1 MGPFHCFIKV
11 LKLFRFSGDFIS
23 FGRPFQIC
31 APIHD
36 RLFDPNVVWLGLTWA
51 KLFGFLNEQCENCI
65 ILYHKLNRMVVTATL
80 DNHCSNQ

>member
-11 LKLFRFSGDFIS
+11 LKLFRFSADFIS

-31 APIHD
+31 DPIHD

-51 KLFGFLNEQCENCI
+51 KLFGFLNP
-65 ILYHKLNRMVVTATL
+65 ILVGGANLPPPVDFV
-80 DNHCSNQ
+80 